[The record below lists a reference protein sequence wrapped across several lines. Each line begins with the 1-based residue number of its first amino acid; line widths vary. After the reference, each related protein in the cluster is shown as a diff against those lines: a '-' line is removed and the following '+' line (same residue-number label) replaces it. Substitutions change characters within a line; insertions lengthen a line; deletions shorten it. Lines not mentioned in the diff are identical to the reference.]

1 MVFLNQLKNN
11 QPLTINGDGKQR
23 RDFTYVGDVVE
34 SNILAS
40 HSNNVGKGEVI
51 NIGRGINL
59 SINSVAKMISE
70 KFTYKKSLKEPFENL
85 ACIEKAKKLLDWEPK
100 MNLESWIRKHKNG

>member
-1 MVFLNQLKNN
+1 
-11 QPLTINGDGKQR
+11 
-23 RDFTYVGDVVE
+23 
-34 SNILAS
+34 
-40 HSNNVGKGEVI
+40 
-51 NIGRGINL
+51 
-59 SINSVAKMISE
+59 MISE